1 MSFFNYVFSVLEIQQ
16 TLSRPTLRNCAML
29 QSHRRTN
36 RVPLAVDRKQIS
48 RMHIALDGYSNRCI
62 SWVGKP

>member
-1 MSFFNYVFSVLEIQQ
+1 MSLFNYVYFMLEIQQ
-16 TLSRPTLRNCAML
+16 TLSRPTLRKCAML

-48 RMHIALDGYSNRCI
+48 RMHIALDGFSNQCL
-62 SWVGKP
+62 

>member
-1 MSFFNYVFSVLEIQQ
+1 MSFFNYVYSMLEIQQ
-16 TLSRPTLRNCAML
+16 TLSRPTLRKCAML

-48 RMHIALDGYSNRCI
+48 RMHIASDVFSSRCI
-62 SWVGKP
+62 

>member
-1 MSFFNYVFSVLEIQQ
+1 MSFFSYVYFMLEIQQ
-16 TLSRPTLRNCAML
+16 TLSRPILRTCAML

-48 RMHIALDGYSNRCI
+48 RMHIALNGFSN
-62 SWVGKP
+62 G